1 MLAAIAVALASVA
14 LVQARRQAAMTD
26 EFQTAFIGAQNVQ
39 KINSLIYAVVMES
52 RGVYMSPDIPTAKKY
67 GDGLL
72 KFNDQIVKVVNDW
85 KSVVRTD
92 DAAQFDTFSKR
103 IEQFIGFRKELVR
116 RGVEISPVAGRE
128 YGDNDANRDV
138 RTALDKDIDA
148 LSKTYDLRS
157 NRISAE
163 MADNI
168 RLTDIL
174 MSVLGVVSIVI
185 TCFGIVLIWRAVV
198 RPLAAITTVTE
209 AVAGGDLQREIP
221 YGERQDEVG
230 ALARAVTVFR
240 DAAIAKD
247 VLEAEAAV
255 QRTQAEQQRLDNE
268 AVQAKAIEDKHA
280 HERAHAKAQN
290 EIAEEQLNSARMQA
304 QAAEEQGS
312 VVAQLASALG
322 KISDGDPTVRLP
334 DSMAGAYEQ
343 IRTDFNSM
351 AERLQ
356 ETIVAISNA
365 TRDVSNAAVEISN
378 ATTDLSQRTE
388 EQAAGLEETS
398 ASMEHV
404 PSMVKQNAQN
414 AQAASQLAAGTHD
427 VANRSGA
434 VVASAVEAMSRIAQS
449 SAKITDIIGV
459 INEIAQQTNLLA
471 LNAAVEAAR
480 AGDAGRGFAVVA
492 SEVRSLAQR
501 SSQAAKDIK
510 DLITSSVTQVED
522 GVDLVNQAGK
532 SLGEIVSSI
541 KSVAEIVSG
550 IATASAEQSAG
561 IDEVNKALTQ
571 MDQLTQQNSAFVEQN
586 AATAKT
592 LEQQAGVTGQQISF
606 FKLGETDGYAA
617 APLRR
622 AS

>member
-209 AVAGGDLQREIP
+209 AVAGGDLQRLRVP
-221 YGERQDEVG
+221 
-230 ALARAVTVFR
+230 
-240 DAAIAKD
+240 
-247 VLEAEAAV
+247 
-255 QRTQAEQQRLDNE
+255 
-268 AVQAKAIEDKHA
+268 
-280 HERAHAKAQN
+280 
-290 EIAEEQLNSARMQA
+290 QL
-304 QAAEEQGS
+304 
-312 VVAQLASALG
+312 AQLGAALCLG
-322 KISDGDPTVRLP
+322 SDRLLAVPVRLNP
-334 DSMAGAYEQ
+334 
-343 IRTDFNSM
+343 R
-351 AERLQ
+351 
-356 ETIVAISNA
+356 
-365 TRDVSNAAVEISN
+365 
-378 ATTDLSQRTE
+378 
-388 EQAAGLEETS
+388 
-398 ASMEHV
+398 
-404 PSMVKQNAQN
+404 
-414 AQAASQLAAGTHD
+414 
-427 VANRSGA
+427 
-434 VVASAVEAMSRIAQS
+434 
-449 SAKITDIIGV
+449 
-459 INEIAQQTNLLA
+459 
-471 LNAAVEAAR
+471 
-480 AGDAGRGFAVVA
+480 
-492 SEVRSLAQR
+492 
-501 SSQAAKDIK
+501 
-510 DLITSSVTQVED
+510 
-522 GVDLVNQAGK
+522 
-532 SLGEIVSSI
+532 
-541 KSVAEIVSG
+541 
-550 IATASAEQSAG
+550 
-561 IDEVNKALTQ
+561 
-571 MDQLTQQNSAFVEQN
+571 
-586 AATAKT
+586 
-592 LEQQAGVTGQQISF
+592 
-606 FKLGETDGYAA
+606 
-617 APLRR
+617 
-622 AS
+622 